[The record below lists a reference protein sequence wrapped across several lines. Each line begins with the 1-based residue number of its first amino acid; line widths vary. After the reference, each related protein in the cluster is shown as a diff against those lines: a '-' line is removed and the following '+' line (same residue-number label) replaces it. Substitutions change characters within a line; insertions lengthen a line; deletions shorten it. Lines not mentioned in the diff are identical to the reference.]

1 MCEQGVGA
9 SSTVWEVREGVTRV
23 QHFSWSSEDF
33 EICQRKRAG
42 RTGEL
47 QRYRGMDEL
56 VESGAGAMFHLVRR
70 LGLR

>member
-1 MCEQGVGA
+1 MNKEELLALYGKSGKVSQRG
-9 SSTVWEVREGVTRV
+9 

-56 VESGAGAMFHLVRR
+56 VDSGAGAMFNVVRR